1 MFECLG
7 QNLFDHQQKT
17 NIIPKELLRK
27 MAKELLE
34 GLKQLRVSNVMHC
47 DLKPENIV
55 FTNSDCTHVKIIDFG
70 SACDSLI
77 KGYTYLQSRAYRS
90 PEVAMGIPITPAIDM
105 WSLGCILSELDTRRV
120 LFQARDELELLT
132 MIRLKI
138 GDLPEEMVNICR
150 RKKDYF
156 DANGRLLKSEFTKPT
171 TFCKPSGY
179 HAIKG
184 EVINALDEDFMDF
197 I

>member
-1 MFECLG
+1 
-7 QNLFDHQQKT
+7 
-17 NIIPKELLRK
+17 
-27 MAKELLE
+27 MAKELLL
-34 GLKQLRVSNVMHC
+34 GLKQLRSTNVMHC

-55 FTNSDCTHVKIIDFG
+55 FTDKNCNHVKIIDFG

-120 LFQARDELELLT
+120 LFQAKDELELLT
-132 MIRLKI
+132 IIRLKI
-138 GDLPEEMVNICR
+138 GDIPQEMINNCR

-156 DANGRLLKSEFTKPT
+156 DPNGKLFKSEHT
-171 TFCKPSGY
+171 
-179 HAIKG
+179 
-184 EVINALDEDFMDF
+184 
-197 I
+197 